1 VLPIWLLL
9 SLRGGLLVEQ
19 HLADDEKSEMMMSE
33 NRSLIAY
40 FSRTGSTRAMARI
53 IHLNVTAALH
63 EIRTAEPYPLDYQE
77 AVEQARRELETG
89 TLPQLQARI
98 GDMDEYKVIFLGFPV
113 WWETMPMPVVSFLEV
128 HDMRGKTIVPFCTHE
143 GSGMGKIETE
153 LADLCAGAEIFKG
166 LALRGDG
173 TDEIES
179 VRGRKAIAAWLESL
193 GLLRLADKASAA

>member
-1 VLPIWLLL
+1 
-9 SLRGGLLVEQ
+9 
-19 HLADDEKSEMMMSE
+19 MMMSE

-77 AVEQARRELETG
+77 AVEQARRELEMG
-89 TLPQLQARI
+89 TLPQLQTRI

-113 WWETMPMPVVSFLEV
+113 WWETMPMPVASFLEA
-128 HDMRGKTIVPFCTHE
+128 HAMRGKIIVPFCTHE
-143 GSGMGKIETE
+143 GSGMGKVET
-153 LADLCAGAEIFKG
+153 DLCAGAEILKG
-166 LALRGDG
+166 LALSGDG
-173 TDEIES
+173 TGEIES
-179 VRGRKAIAAWLESL
+179 VRGRKAIAAWLEKL

>member
-1 VLPIWLLL
+1 M
-9 SLRGGLLVEQ
+9 
-19 HLADDEKSEMMMSE
+19 SEMMMSE
-33 NRSLIAY
+33 NRSLIVY

-77 AVEQARRELETG
+77 TVEQARQELENG
-89 TLPQLQARI
+89 IFPKLQTRI
-98 GDMDEYKVIFLGFPV
+98 RDMEDYRVIFLGFPV
-113 WWETMPMPVVSFLEV
+113 WWETLPMPVVSFLESNV
-128 HDMRGKTIVPFCTHE
+128 MRGKIIVPFCTHE

-153 LADLCAGAEIFKG
+153 IADLCVGAEILKG
-166 LALRGDG
+166 LASRGGG

-179 VRGRKAIAAWLESL
+179 VRGRKAIAAWLEKL